1 MLRALHLLPQF
12 GGLPRARIA
21 LALKGLAYES
31 VPVHLLREGGEQHQ
45 SAYRALNPAGLVP
58 ALQDNG
64 ATITQ
69 SMAILEYLEELHP
82 EPALLPPAALDRAR
96 VRALAQ
102 AVACDIHPLNNL
114 RVLNYLTGQLQ
125 VSDAQRTAWMH
136 HWMAL
141 GLEAIEQQL
150 AHSPQT
156 GQFCHGDTP
165 TLADCCLVPQVFNA
179 QRFQVDMAPY
189 PTVQRIAAH
198 CDGLPSFKRP
208 TRPGSPTLVD
218 SNALAPCQQAAHRAM
233 HDEGLGGVI
242 GGQHAHLGQGQRQYK
257 AVGGQ
262 QRVAQHE
269 NAGPSATWCA
279 GRSPSVRPGPGL
291 RRHEGNHQHIHRD
304 WHAQFR
310 RQAPCQRNRYITAPT
325 PTVAASAPR
334 WQTRARPV

>member
-1 MLRALHLLPQF
+1 MLRLYTYFRSSAAY
-12 GGLPRARIA
+12 RVRIA

-31 VPVHLLREGGEQHQ
+31 VPVHLLRDGGEQHQ

-82 EPALLPPAALDRAR
+82 EPALLPPSALDRAR

-141 GLEAIEQQL
+141 GLEAIEQLL

-198 CDGLPSFKRP
+198 CDGLPSF
-208 TRPGSPTLVD
+208 
-218 SNALAPCQQAAHRAM
+218 QAAHPA
-233 HDEGLGGVI
+233 
-242 GGQHAHLGQGQRQYK
+242 
-257 AVGGQ
+257 Q
-262 QRVAQHE
+262 QPDA
-269 NAGPSATWCA
+269 C
-279 GRSPSVRPGPGL
+279 
-291 RRHEGNHQHIHRD
+291 
-304 WHAQFR
+304 
-310 RQAPCQRNRYITAPT
+310 
-325 PTVAASAPR
+325 
-334 WQTRARPV
+334 

>member
-1 MLRALHLLPQF
+1 MLRLYTYFRSSAAY
-12 GGLPRARIA
+12 RVRIA

-82 EPALLPPAALDRAR
+82 EPALLPPSALDRAR

-179 QRFQVDMAPY
+179 RRFNCDLSAMPNILRIVGNCDAIEAFQRAAP
-189 PTVQRIAAH
+189 
-198 CDGLPSFKRP
+198 G
-208 TRPGSPTLVD
+208 
-218 SNALAPCQQAAHRAM
+218 
-233 HDEGLGGVI
+233 
-242 GGQHAHLGQGQRQYK
+242 RQPD
-257 AVGGQ
+257 A
-262 QRVAQHE
+262 E
-269 NAGPSATWCA
+269 
-279 GRSPSVRPGPGL
+279 
-291 RRHEGNHQHIHRD
+291 
-304 WHAQFR
+304 
-310 RQAPCQRNRYITAPT
+310 
-325 PTVAASAPR
+325 
-334 WQTRARPV
+334 

>member
-1 MLRALHLLPQF
+1 
-12 GGLPRARIA
+12 
-21 LALKGLAYES
+21 
-31 VPVHLLREGGEQHQ
+31 
-45 SAYRALNPAGLVP
+45 VP

-64 ATITQ
+64 VTITQ

-82 EPALLPPAALDRAR
+82 EPALLPPSALDRAR
-96 VRALAQ
+96 VRALAL

-198 CDGLPSFKRP
+198 CDGLPSF
-208 TRPGSPTLVD
+208 
-218 SNALAPCQQAAHRAM
+218 QAAHPA
-233 HDEGLGGVI
+233 
-242 GGQHAHLGQGQRQYK
+242 RQSD
-257 AVGGQ
+257 A
-262 QRVAQHE
+262 
-269 NAGPSATWCA
+269 C
-279 GRSPSVRPGPGL
+279 
-291 RRHEGNHQHIHRD
+291 
-304 WHAQFR
+304 
-310 RQAPCQRNRYITAPT
+310 
-325 PTVAASAPR
+325 
-334 WQTRARPV
+334 